1 MKPSFTMRVVA
12 VLTVFVASNSIALAQ
27 GLKPISS
34 PSSNGGTSSAA
45 FESQMLSYG
54 GLQHVASALG
64 KTVCASD
71 GVDFDNSIVV
81 IYDQTAFASLQA
93 YEAFVTNIQVVS
105 SGYRTL
111 IPKADL
117 QSSLS
122 SIFNERSTDF
132 GALAKSEQ
140 NPEKKRLY
148 EYKSK
153 RYSMSLAPID
163 PFSDA
168 AALITAL
175 AVASNS
181 ETPGQVAIPDSAM
194 AIALTREI
202 RANCKNGVTVIYP
215 PLFGKASSTD
225 VSAANI
231 QMAIQTLNDLRTI
244 ALGNVSRGN
253 QAFLSN
259 LPQQTSVSKAITK
272 GKSATDQ
279 TVDTTTNQTAF
290 AQISADPVLS
300 AALTDINGLYDSFIN
315 SLLQI
320 NSTTGLAGSATVI
333 QGYRLASLLTGVQCA
348 ESQKDSNGQCPTDTL
363 PYSKWQQRPG
373 FVVLASVANAGGT
386 QHDHKTLWTALSTG
400 DKITYSGG
408 VMVNAVLWSA
418 GSSAPR
424 YLDVLRYRAPF
435 SELKSP
441 RDVRGLDTGDN
452 LP

>member
-1 MKPSFTMRVVA
+1 MKLTIKVHIVV
-12 VLTVFVASNSIALAQ
+12 VLAALAINSIALAQ
-27 GLKPISS
+27 GVKPIAP
-34 PSSNGGTSSAA
+34 PSSNGGTSNAA
-45 FESQMLSYG
+45 FESQMLSYAS
-54 GLQHVASALG
+54 LQHVARALG
-64 KTVCASD
+64 RTVCAAD
-71 GVDFDNSIVV
+71 GVDADNSVVV

-93 YEAFVTNIQVVS
+93 YESFVTNIQVVS

-111 IPKADL
+111 IPKEDL
-117 QSSLS
+117 KSSLS
-122 SIFNERSTDF
+122 SIFSERSTEF

-140 NPEKKRLY
+140 NPEKKKLY
-148 EYKSK
+148 EYKAK
-153 RYSMSLAPID
+153 KYSLSLAPID

-168 AALITAL
+168 ASLITAL

-181 ETPGQVAIPDSAM
+181 ETSGQVAIPDSAM

-202 RANCKNGVTVIYP
+202 RANCKNGVTVVYP
-215 PLFGKASSTD
+215 PLFGRSSSTD

-244 ALGNVSRGN
+244 ALKNVSIGN
-253 QAFLSN
+253 QAFLSSY
-259 LPQQTSVSKAITK
+259 PQQTSVAKAVTK

-279 TVDTTTNQTAF
+279 TVETNTNQSAF
-290 AQISADPVLS
+290 AQVSTDPVLS
-300 AALTDINGLYDSFIN
+300 TALTDINGLYDSFMN

-348 ESQKDSNGQCPTDTL
+348 EAQKDSDGQCPVDTL
-363 PYSKWQQRPG
+363 PYPKWQQRPG

-408 VMVNAVLWSA
+408 LVVNAVLWSA
-418 GSSAPR
+418 GSSAPL

-441 RDVRGLDTGDN
+441 NNVSGLDAGDN